1 MHDNGRVFRQLDS
14 LVYLIAL
21 EGARDPV
28 ELKWGICL
36 YLKGFNSEN
45 FADLGDFAGDLQDLV
60 FVFFVDLEFI
70 IRLGFQERIG
80 VNLKR
85 VGAPLGALVG
95 AYWGRKLLEY
105 AP

>member
-1 MHDNGRVFRQLDS
+1 MFLPCTTRGVFRQLDS

-28 ELKWGICL
+28 ELKWVICL

-60 FVFFVDLEFI
+60 FAFFVGLELI
-70 IRLGFQERIG
+70 IRVGFQERIG

-85 VGAPLGALVG
+85 VGALVG
-95 AYWGRKLLEY
+95 AYWGLFRAHLC
-105 AP
+105 